1 MTRVAAVLVTSNSA
15 RWLEPTLTSVLAQ
28 EQLPDEI
35 VIIDDRSID
44 DTLSIIER
52 VAGSRVRVIPA
63 GATATD
69 LSTRIAANFRQG
81 LQEVRHCDVAI
92 LGDHD
97 DIWRPDRVAHQ
108 TQALQV
114 WSDVT
119 LLASDGRLIDLF
131 SNVVPGSLRTAFPVP
146 QDFND
151 FSPSQQMRAVIRRSV
166 ATGGAS
172 AVRPATFADVAIPA
186 GWLHDRWWSLVATAR
201 EQMRLDDDTVIDYR
215 ISPGQEVGLDRGH
228 QARSTLDR
236 LRTGVGQLGIT
247 TSRIRDLHSLAVTAT
262 AKTAPELRGA
272 RLLRNLV

>member
-131 SNVVPGSLRTAFPVP
+131 GNVVPGSLRTAFPVP

-201 EQMRLDDDTVIDYR
+201 EQKRLDDDTVIDYR

>member
-1 MTRVAAVLVTSNSA
+1 MTRVAAVIVTSNSA
-15 RWLEPTLTSVLAQ
+15 RWLEPTLTSILEQ
-28 EQLPDEI
+28 EQQADEI
-35 VIIDDRSID
+35 VIIDDRSAD

-52 VAGSRVRVIPA
+52 VAGSRVRVLPA
-63 GATATD
+63 ATTSTD

-97 DIWRPDRVAHQ
+97 DIWHPDRVAHQ
-108 TQALQV
+108 AQALQV

-119 LLASDGRLIDLF
+119 MLASDGRLIDMF
-131 SNVVPGSLRTAFPVP
+131 GNVVPGSLRTAFPVP
-146 QDFND
+146 RDFND
-151 FSPSQQMRAVIRRSV
+151 LSPSQQMGAVIRRSV

-201 EQMRLDDDTVIDYR
+201 EQMRLDDSAVIDYR

-228 QARSTLDR
+228 QARSPLDR
-236 LRTGVGQLGIT
+236 LRTGVGQLGTT
-247 TSRIRDLHSLAVTAT
+247 TSRIRDLHALAATAT
-262 AKTAPELRGA
+262 SQTAPELRGA